1 MAKDSNVNFK
11 ITLDTRSVAKDGT
24 YPLKLYISFNR
35 KTVRKSL
42 KDIVSHYQNNMAK
55 ENENIKLRTN
65 FTIEEFEYI
74 LSDSNKDFTTI
85 KKRDKIEH
93 KKFLADLELKAQNV
107 INKMK
112 EFSYAQFDSLF
123 FGEKTSNA
131 LIKDNVVYQYIQYIK
146 SFSDNQVQSKELYFL
161 SLKKIYKHIK
171 KKDLGPK
178 GFNCDKLLSQDYIC
192 PHFSFFEI
200 SKDVLEE
207 MKSDTNLGISVTT
220 LGIYFRNLRSIFNSA
235 ISINAIP
242 KEAFPFYH
250 KKDNPNGFKIPLAN
264 HNKKNLP
271 DDILF
276 KLKEVELSYSPANQ
290 RARDFW
296 FLSFYLNGLNIN
308 DILQIKFGNM
318 MQGGFIEVVRNK
330 TKYSTAEQKTILI
343 SIVPQAD
350 VIIKKYMVKSD
361 LTANEYIFPFLKPLD
376 SPDETKKKIKLF
388 IRTVN
393 KGIARITKDLG
404 IDLDIKSY
412 HARYSFSNVAK
423 NKGASMEFISEA
435 LGHSTLNTTKLY
447 LDSFKDEKIKSTTK
461 TIFEDFT

>member
-11 ITLDTRSVAKDGT
+11 IILDTRNVAKDGK

-35 KTVRKSL
+35 KAKRKSL
-42 KDIVSHYQNNMAK
+42 KDIVTYYQNNMAQ
-55 ENENIKLRTN
+55 ENDNIKLRTN

-74 LSDSNKDFTTI
+74 LSDSNKDFATI

-93 KKFLADLELKAQNV
+93 KKFFADLELKAQNV

-112 EFSYAQFDSLF
+112 VFSFAQFDSLF
-123 FGEKTSNA
+123 FGEKTSKSS
-131 LIKDNVVYQYIQYIK
+131 IKDNVVYQYIQYIQ

-178 GFNCDKLLSQDYIC
+178 GFNCDELLSKDYIC
-192 PHFSFFEI
+192 PEFSFYEI
-200 SKDVLEE
+200 TKDVLDE
-207 MKSDTNLGISVTT
+207 MKSDNNLGINVTT
-220 LGIYFRNLRSIFNSA
+220 LGIYLRNLRSIFNTA
-235 ISINAIP
+235 ISKNAIP
-242 KEAFPFYH
+242 KEALPFYH
-250 KKDNPNGFKIPLAN
+250 KNDNPNGFKIPLAN

-271 DDILF
+271 DDVLF

-308 DILQIKFGNM
+308 DILQIKFGNIM
-318 MQGGFIEVVRNK
+318 PGGFIQVIRNK
-330 TKYSTAEQKTILI
+330 TKYSTSDQKTILI

-350 VIIKKYMVKSD
+350 DIIKKYMVKSD
-361 LTANEYIFPFLKPLD
+361 LTSNEYIFPFLNPLD
-376 SPDETKKKIKLF
+376 SPEETKRKIKLF
-388 IRTVN
+388 IRTIN
-393 KGIARITKDLG
+393 NGIARITKDLG
-404 IDLDIKSY
+404 IDIDIKSY
-412 HARYSFSNVAK
+412 HARYSYSNVAK

-435 LGHSTLNTTKLY
+435 LGHSTLNTTKIY